1 MEEGQRMIKIKIIAL
16 VIISSIATHSLAD
29 DCHNWQNKVN
39 DFENAKRQGGSSNRM
54 NYLQKQLDYY
64 EEKLK
69 SCRKETN
76 NSEKITI
83 YSGANKNQNYEE
95 FLYSEIDNSQLQQMI
110 KTCNYWIE
118 QHNQNP
124 SFENRSHKE
133 NSCRDAKNMES
144 EIISPKERP
153 TFIQTRSIKECIKPN
168 SVIDRDVKLCMQGL
182 KEPTWVTL

>member
-1 MEEGQRMIKIKIIAL
+1 MTQTIRIIVAL
-16 VIISSIATHSLAD
+16 IAITLSDAVLAD
-29 DCHNWQNKVN
+29 KCNYWQNELT
-39 DFENAKRQGGSSNRM
+39 DIEDAKRQGGSSNRM
-54 NYLQKQLDYY
+54 NYLQKRLDYL

-69 SCRKETN
+69 TCKKEES
-76 NSEKITI
+76 NSEKISV
-83 YSGANKNQNYEE
+83 YSGSNKNQNYEE
-95 FLYSEIDNSQLQQMI
+95 FIYSNIDNSQLQQMI

-133 NSCRDAKNMES
+133 NSCRDAKNMEI

-168 SVIDRDVKLCMQGL
+168 SVIDQDVKLCMQGL
-182 KEPTWVTL
+182 KEPNWINL